1 VVPTCPRCWRPCVP
15 VAFTAD
21 DYSELLGLYLGDGHI
36 VAHARAQRLRI
47 FLDARY
53 PEIVDETEALL
64 RRCFPRNRVG
74 RVLAH
79 GGRMV
84 TLWLY
89 HQHLACLLP
98 QHGAGKKHLRRIA
111 LEPWQTALIEAAPF
125 AFIRGCIRSDG
136 CVSSTVRGPM
146 STCPTS
152 STTTRPTY
160 SACSSRRVVS
170 PGWIAGRP
178 PATSA
183 STAARASRDSWST
196 SRGNAESDRYSA
208 STRGCGGIGLRARFR
223 SVWGKPLG
231 GSSPLSRTPP
241 LPCVAGPRRYRLGD

>member
-1 VVPTCPRCWRPCVP
+1 VHGPEIRQAALALVEQGVNDCEIARRLGVPRATVRDWRRPTYVPKVPREVVPTCPRCWRPCVP

-53 PEIVDETEALL
+53 PEIVGETEALL

-125 AFIRGCIRSDG
+125 AFIRGCIRSNG
-136 CVSSTVRGPM
+136 CVFVNRTGPYEYL
-146 STCPTS
+146 SYQFDNHSPHILGLFVEACRLAGLDC
-152 STTTRPTY
+152 RPTARY
-160 SACSSRRVVS
+160 VRINR
-170 PGWIAGRP
+170 
-178 PATSA
+178 
-183 STAARASRDSWST
+183 RASV
-196 SRGNAESDRYSA
+196 
-208 STRGCGGIGLRARFR
+208 ARLLEH
-223 SVWGKPLG
+223 V
-231 GSSPLSRTPP
+231 
-241 LPCVAGPRRYRLGD
+241 PRKR